1 MKKSSFGLMNVK
13 RVPNAVWLFVGALS
27 FLGLLFTPNP
37 GLTISAALLLAW
49 FFLLLWRPGEP
60 PILLLALGFQW
71 LQVVTKVFNADLL
84 GLPVQ
89 ELNVYQGNVGKA
101 VWLSM
106 IALAIVALGM
116 RLALAR
122 YRSSKAELARSEA
135 MLFSPNRLWLFY
147 LFAVTLSVLI
157 LTAAWSFPSITQLAL
172 ALADLKWAVYF
183 MLAYV
188 CFLRPARLYL
198 LLMAFGIE
206 LALGFGEY
214 FSSFKTVFFVTIVA
228 FVASGKKLSAK
239 QIAIALSLTSVLFV
253 ISLAWTA
260 VKADY
265 RDYLSGGQSAQIVTR
280 GYVERMEKL
289 YDMVSELR
297 KEDMT
302 NAVQKMADRI
312 SYVDFFGKVLVMV
325 PGRIPHE
332 DGGLWG
338 GALRHIFTPRLL
350 FPDKPVLKNDS
361 EITNYYTGLQFG
373 GAESGTSV
381 SIGYVA
387 ESYIDFGSF
396 WMFAPVLA
404 MGYLWGG
411 MYRFFLARPKIP
423 HIMGYGLAVVVL
435 LSALHFETTNVKLLG
450 GVVTS
455 FLVAFVMQKF
465 FAKKLLRKLMLK
477 RRGPGGPSTWQH
489 GLPHRG

>member
-1 MKKSSFGLMNVK
+1 MKKSSFGLMDIK
-13 RVPNAVWLFVGALS
+13 RVPNTVWLFVGALS
-27 FLGLLFTPNP
+27 FLGLFTPNP
-37 GLTISAALLLAW
+37 GLTISAALLLCW

-71 LQVVTKVFNADLL
+71 LQVVTKIFNADLL
-84 GLPVQ
+84 GLPVN
-89 ELNVYQGNVGKA
+89 ELNKYQGNVEKA
-101 VWLSM
+101 IWLSM
-106 IALAIVALGM
+106 IALAVLALGM

-122 YRSSKAELARSEA
+122 YKSANADLARSEA

-147 LFAVTLSVLI
+147 LVSVMFSVAI
-157 LTAAWSFPSITQLAL
+157 LTVARVVPGITQIAL
-172 ALADLKWAVYF
+172 ALADIKWAVYF

-188 CFLRPARLYL
+188 CFLRPVRLYL

-206 LALGFGEY
+206 FALGLGAY
-214 FSSFKTVFFVTIVA
+214 FSDFKTVFFVTIVA

-239 QIAIALSLTSVLFV
+239 QIAIALSLTSALFV

-260 VKADY
+260 VKTDY
-265 RDYLSGGQSAQIVTR
+265 RDYLSGGQRAQIVTR
-280 GYVERMEKL
+280 GYVERMQKL
-289 YDMVSELR
+289 YDMVSELE
-297 KEDMT
+297 KEDMV
-302 NAVQKMADRI
+302 NAVQDMADRI

-332 DGGLWG
+332 EGGLWG
-338 GALRHIFTPRLL
+338 GALRHIFMPRLF
-350 FPDKPVLKNDS
+350 FPDKPVLRNDS
-361 EITNYYTGLQFG
+361 EITNYYTGLLFG
-373 GAESGTSV
+373 GAEGGTSV

-404 MGYLWGG
+404 MGFLWGG

-423 HIMGYGLAVVVL
+423 HIIGYGLAVVVL

-450 GVVTS
+450 GVVTA
-455 FLVAFVMQKF
+455 FLVAFLVQKF
-465 FAKKLLRKLMLK
+465 FLKQLLRKLMLK
-477 RRGPGGPSTWQH
+477 RRSPGRPTTLQH
-489 GLPHRG
+489 DLPYRG